1 MLFTWERAMEKV
13 FLWKER
19 FADHYERYSFAKNYC
34 KDKNVLDIASWS
46 GYWSFALS
54 HVAKQVHWLDVS
66 SDAITYCKE
75 HIKNKNLTFVLWDGK
90 KIPFDDNT
98 FDVVVSF
105 ETIEHIIDYDN
116 FLKEIKRVLK
126 KDWVLLMS
134 TPNFKWEIVKNT
146 YHVSNFTTESFV
158 TAVKK
163 HFNVHHIFYQGKHF
177 YPFPGRGIFEAL
189 FNIRRDIKIHKNK
202 PLYDHHVTLIEAGK

>member
-1 MLFTWERAMEKV
+1 MLFTWERAHWKS
-13 FLWKER
+13 FLWNKR
-19 FADHYERYSFAKNYC
+19 FADHYERYDFAKNYC
-34 KDKNVLDIASWS
+34 KDKNVLDVASWS

-54 HVAKQVHWLDVS
+54 HVAKQVYWLDVS

-98 FDVVVSF
+98 FDIVVSF

-126 KDWVLLMS
+126 KNWILLIS
-134 TPNFKWEIVKNT
+134 TPNFKWEIVKNK

-158 TAVKK
+158 IAVKK
-163 HFNVHHIFYQGKHF
+163 HFNIHHIFYQWKHY
-177 YPFPGRGIFEAL
+177 YPFPGRGIFESL
-189 FNIRRDIKIHKNK
+189 FGIKRDIKIHKNK
-202 PLYDHHVTLIEAGK
+202 SSYDHHVTLIEASK